1 MDGRRNLEINTIND
15 KITTRI
21 NEIMAMKKGRP
32 VINSSEYDE
41 TINTGFKIAP
51 LEMGS
56 DRPVDPGSAGGLSL
70 DLLRELRL
78 LITGMN
84 KSAILEYKEWLIKVY
99 NL

>member
-1 MDGRRNLEINTIND
+1 
-15 KITTRI
+15 
-21 NEIMAMKKGRP
+21 
-32 VINSSEYDE
+32 
-41 TINTGFKIAP
+41 
-51 LEMGS
+51 MGS